1 MSKEK
6 KLLHR
11 FISLALVMALML
23 VAMAG
28 CASKPASDNSQPS
41 SGNSQGSQSAAETPA
56 QEDDL
61 EAALAEMK
69 PMTMQ
74 FALSLGAGQP
84 SVALLEEFADR
95 IHERTNGVI
104 TINVY
109 PSGVIVPPTNVYD
122 SMLDGVVEM
131 GCTDPSYYMSE
142 FPLVNA
148 YSLPGMNY
156 KNSRAAT
163 YAANEWIKS
172 DFAELKKAK
181 FLFAFGMCPST
192 FMTNV
197 KFETLD
203 DFKGTQIRGSGYA
216 LEIVE
221 RFGAAPVGMPPS
233 ETYEA
238 ILKNTVD
245 GALSATDFLKNFNLG
260 EVVDYCCGVT
270 GLGTSTY
277 FAAMNLDVW
286 NSLPAP
292 VQKVF
297 EEESAVTLEQF
308 APLWDGM
315 AQESIEFG
323 ISQGMEYY
331 ELPQEELEKWWAQA
345 NPIVDEWLQEREQ
358 EGLDGQAAL
367 DRLRS
372 LIEEGNKLY
381 AD

>member
-6 KLLHR
+6 KSLYR
-11 FISLALVMALML
+11 FISLALIMALML
-23 VAMAG
+23 VAISG
-28 CASKPASDNSQPS
+28 CSPRPS
-41 SGNSQGSQSAAETPA
+41 SDTQQETPSTSDTPS
-56 QEDDL
+56 QESDL
-61 EAALAEMK
+61 EAALSQMK

-74 FALSLGAGQP
+74 MALSLGAGQP
-84 SVALLEEFADR
+84 SVALLEEFAGK

-109 PSGVIVPPTNVYD
+109 PSGVLVPPTNVYD
-122 SMLDGVVEM
+122 SMLDGVIEM
-131 GCTDPSYYMSE
+131 GCTDPTYYMSE

-156 KNSRAAT
+156 ENSKSAT
-163 YAANEWIKS
+163 YVANEWMKS
-172 DFAELKKAK
+172 DFAELQKAK

-216 LEIVE
+216 LDIVQ
-221 RFGAAPVGMPPS
+221 RLGASPVGMPPS

-238 ILKNTVD
+238 ILKNTCD
-245 GALSATDFLKNFNLG
+245 AALSATDFLKNFNLG
-260 EVVDYCCGVT
+260 EVVDYCAGVT

-277 FAAMNLDVW
+277 FLAMNLDVW

-297 EEESAVTLEQF
+297 EEECAVTLEKF

-315 AQESIEFG
+315 AQESIEYG
-323 ISQGMEYY
+323 ISKGMEYY
-331 ELPQEELEKWWAQA
+331 KVPQEELEKW
-345 NPIVDEWLQEREQ
+345 
-358 EGLDGQAAL
+358 
-367 DRLRS
+367 
-372 LIEEGNKLY
+372 
-381 AD
+381 